1 MTVVSKEQPT
11 GAMAPLKSW
20 QLAAYGVGDFFGGGS
35 FFIIGFLYLF
45 FMTDVVGMKPSHAGL
60 IFVLGKLWD
69 AVCDPVIGYLSDT
82 IRTRF
87 GRRRI
92 FFLFGAIPAGLS
104 FALLWLPVRGYSE
117 TLTFLYYLASFL
129 FFTTVF
135 AVLMI
140 PYSALVAEIHP
151 ADRERT
157 RLTGARIFFS
167 QVAALVG
174 GVVPK
179 TIIAAFPDAGQGH
192 LMMGMIFG
200 AAFVIPWL
208 IVFAGTREM
217 ELPKTAREI
226 SPARFVREILVVF
239 KNPVF
244 RVHLAMYLAAYTA
257 MDVIMATLQY
267 FVKYTLQKEAVLTM
281 ALGTLLVAQ
290 VIALPVH
297 VWLANRRGKGFA
309 FVLGLS
315 IWGVGTIATSL
326 IPAGFPTAALL
337 ALCAV
342 VGVGLSA
349 GVMIPWAILPMV
361 GDVDEL
367 MSGARRVGIYS
378 GVMTLVR
385 KLVQAVAVYSVSLGL
400 QLVGYAPGVEQSATT
415 RQAFRILFGGV
426 SSLLIVV
433 GIVMGLRFV
442 LTPKVWTVVSDELRR
457 RRAGNRGGDGLPET
471 RQICERVTGMS
482 FERLYGG

>member
-1 MTVVSKEQPT
+1 
-11 GAMAPLKSW
+11 MAPLKLW

-69 AVCDPVIGYLSDT
+69 AVCDPVIGYVSDT

-92 FFLFGAIPAGLS
+92 FFLCGAIPAGLS

-117 TLTFLYYLASFL
+117 VLTFLYYLASFL

-174 GVVPK
+174 GVIPK
-179 TIIAAFPDAGQGH
+179 TIILSFSDAAQGH
-192 LMMGMIFG
+192 LMMGAVFG
-200 AAFVIPWL
+200 VLFVLPWL
-208 IVFAGTREM
+208 VVFAGTREM
-217 ELPKTAREI
+217 ELPKTARDF
-226 SPARFVREILVVF
+226 SPSRFFREFGEVF

-244 RVHLAMYLAAYTA
+244 RVQMGMYLAAYTA

-267 FVKYTLQKEAVLTM
+267 FVKYTIEKEAVLTM
-281 ALGTLLVAQ
+281 ALGTLLLAQ
-290 VIALPVH
+290 VVALPVY
-297 VWLANRRGKGFA
+297 VWLSNRRGKGFA

-315 IWGVGTIATSL
+315 IWLVGAVAMSL
-326 IPAGFPTAALL
+326 VPPGFPNAALL
-337 ALCAV
+337 VLCAV
-342 VGVGLSA
+342 IGIGLSA

-385 KLVQAVAVYSVSLGL
+385 KLVQAVAVYAVSLGL
-400 QLVGYAPGVEQSATT
+400 QIAGYVPGAVQSSST
-415 RQAFRILFGGV
+415 RQAFRLLFGGV
-426 SSLLIVV
+426 SSLLIIV

-442 LTPKVWTVVSDELRR
+442 LTPRVWSVVSEELRLR
-457 RRAGNRGGDGLPET
+457 RMGERSEASLPEA
-471 RQICERVTGMS
+471 RSICERVTGLS
-482 FERLYGG
+482 YDRLFGG